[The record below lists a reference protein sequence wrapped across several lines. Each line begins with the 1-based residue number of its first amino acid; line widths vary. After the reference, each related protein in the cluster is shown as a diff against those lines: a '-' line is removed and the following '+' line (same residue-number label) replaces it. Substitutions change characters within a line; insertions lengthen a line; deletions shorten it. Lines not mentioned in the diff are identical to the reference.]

1 VVSCNR
7 TATRLMIVATPNQS
21 ANWHDNLRLMLLL
34 SIPVLFIAT
43 GFALHGIWF
52 ILPFAGLELLALGA
66 ALYHVSR
73 KLQYRHVITV
83 TENSVDVDKGYDCPL
98 QHWHF
103 ARDSAGLTITTEQ
116 HPADAPSLRMH
127 DRHESVTLGE
137 FLNRE
142 DSLELLEL
150 LRQEIRV
157 RSHSATTRRAF

>member
-1 VVSCNR
+1 MVSCNR
-7 TATRLMIVATPNQS
+7 TATRLMIVAKPNQS
-21 ANWHDNLRLMLLL
+21 ATWHDNLRLMLLL
-34 SIPVLFIAT
+34 SIPVLIIAT
-43 GFALHGIWF
+43 GFALHGVWF

-83 TENSVDVDKGYDCPL
+83 TEESVDVDKGYECPL

-103 ARDSAGLTITTEQ
+103 ARDSAGLTITTQ
-116 HPADAPSLRMH
+116 LHPSDALLLCMH
-127 DRHESVTLGE
+127 DRHENLSLGE

-150 LRQEIRV
+150 LRREIRV
-157 RSHSATTRRAF
+157 RSHSAAAWRAF